1 MRTRTLLIPAVLLL
15 AACGAPEEPPATTA
29 AATAA
34 EAEPSEDPTVEP
46 TEDQTTEATVDPTE
60 PPEQCVADDNV
71 GPVWEALEG
80 ADLPATAMITDV
92 DEFPPSDPSKDTTV
106 VQVTVCSPPLNLDDT
121 REVASSIATAAQA
134 YDGPGIYRIDVEIQ
148 QANGPHLAEGRH
160 VFVEDYESIKWDRP
174 PEETARFWTE
184 V

>member
-1 MRTRTLLIPAVLLL
+1 MRTRPLLIPAVLLL

-29 AATAA
+29 AEPAV
-34 EAEPSEDPTVEP
+34 EAEP
-46 TEDQTTEATVDPTE
+46 TEDPSEEPTEDPTTEATVDPSA
-60 PPEQCVADDNV
+60 PPEQCAADDNV

-106 VQVTVCSPPLNLDDT
+106 VQVTVCTYPINRDET
-121 REVASSIATAAQA
+121 REIASLIAIAAQA

-160 VFVEDYESIKWDRP
+160 VFVEDYGAIKWDRP
-174 PEETARFWTE
+174 PSETARFWTE